1 MVGAAMTTRLYVRQ
15 LQLGPMENF
24 VYLVGAE
31 GAPEVAV
38 VDPAWDVD
46 VIERAAQEDG
56 KKLAAAFLSHCHG
69 DHINGL
75 PELLARHDVPAYAQ
89 REEIDFSADLR
100 RAGGDALRPLNPG
113 DELEIGPL
121 RAKALHTPGHT
132 PGSQCLW
139 LADAVASGDTVFVN
153 ACGRCDLKGG
163 DPAAMHRTIQS
174 VLMRLPDETRLLPGH
189 DYGDVK
195 VSTLGREKANNPYF
209 RFPDLVSFVT
219 YRMRPRG

>member
-1 MVGAAMTTRLYVRQ
+1 VSTPLYVRQ

-24 VYLVGAE
+24 VYLVGARD
-31 GAPEVAV
+31 AREVAV
-38 VDPAWDVD
+38 IDPAWDVEAID
-46 VIERAAQEDG
+46 RAAQEDG
-56 KKLAAAFLSHCHG
+56 KTIVAAFLSHCHG

-75 PELLARHDVPAYAQ
+75 PELLRRHDIPAYAQ
-89 REEIDFSADLR
+89 REEIDFSGDLR
-100 RAGGDALRPLNPG
+100 RAGGDALRPLGPG

-132 PGSQCLW
+132 PGSHCLW
-139 LADAVASGDTVFVN
+139 LPDAVASGDTVFVN

-163 DPAAMHRTIQS
+163 DPAAMHRTIHT
-174 VLMRLPDETRLLPGH
+174 VLMRLPDDTRLLPGH

-209 RFPDLVSFVT
+209 QFPDLASFLA